1 MDLTEFTKA
10 TVVEWSPRQ
19 KCFHVFTVGNMLEH
33 NRRAFFEG
41 MAERI
46 SFRSVSF
53 RSTETLMDFLKKHMR
68 IGGRW
73 KEKAPRVVSNPG

>member
-33 NRRAFFEG
+33 NRRAFLRGNGGTDFIPIG
-41 MAERI
+41 FFPTDRDA
-46 SFRSVSF
+46 
-53 RSTETLMDFLKKHMR
+53 DGFLKEAHEHRRKLE
-68 IGGRW
+68 G
-73 KEKAPRVVSNPG
+73 ESQESCE